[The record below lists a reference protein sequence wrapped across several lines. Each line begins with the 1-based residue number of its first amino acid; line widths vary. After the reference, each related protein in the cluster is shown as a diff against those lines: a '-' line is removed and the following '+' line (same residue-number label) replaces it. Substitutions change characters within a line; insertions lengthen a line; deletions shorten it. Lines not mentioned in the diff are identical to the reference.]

1 MVSRVSRALLRDTKR
16 TALAIALVV
25 IIIGS
30 SFGVFYFLPR
40 GNGPL
45 GGDNDG
51 MPDSW
56 EMLYGLDMNNP
67 ADAQQDKDGDT
78 LTNLEEYL
86 LGTNPTLTDSDSDGL
101 RDNEEVD
108 LGTDPNTIDS
118 DSDALSDG
126 EEVLTYNTD
135 PLNPDSDEEG
145 LSDGTEVNIVG
156 SDPNNED
163 TDHDLLT
170 DWEEFEEIGTNP
182 LLNDTDSDSLG
193 DADELRIYGT
203 DPKNNDTDS
212 DLLSDSEE
220 LQYGTDPLDRDT
232 DDDAVN
238 DGSEPDWNVD
248 TDGDS
253 LINALDSDSDNDLL
267 FDGDELL
274 LGANP
279 LDNDSDDDNVIDGWD
294 PAPVDSDADDD
305 GISDGNEATT
315 WAYWYEAEE
324 LDLEQGVLG
333 DDSDARN
340 EQAVFSTGSGILFNY
355 SVPSSEADFKFFV
368 RARAEFPEAANRS
381 IMLSIE
387 QDNVTIVDSDRHL
400 LTAIYRWYSTPF
412 FNVSDGQLQIIA
424 NASHAWVVIDRVA
437 LIRMDSINSELTDPL
452 DQDTDGDAVIEG
464 RESVLDSYWYEAEDF
479 AWSPTQIF
487 DNVTA
492 SNSKHISPMLDGRLA
507 FISDP
512 SYVFTNGTYVVFV
525 RAMSASLY
533 SGNTVEVDITIGG
546 DPVTVPPV
554 QFSLVR
560 QVVYNAIVRNVH
572 LYEWNFAL
580 QFTLPQEDTIDIEL
594 RALGE
599 LNNIS
604 VDKVLL
610 MKLEYWQ
617 DTSFISYNNGTGTV
631 SSVLNVP
638 RGISDPMDVDTD
650 GDGYRAE
657 DGFLPDSSGWFTD
670 GFELNEIGSNPFDI
684 DTDRDG
690 DADTVDPNPTSGDT
704 DGDGLFDYIEL
715 LSSYNGTPTDPLNP
729 DTDGDFIRDGAED
742 LNLDGSLTAGE
753 TNPTVADTDM
763 DGIQDGTEIGIS
775 SPDTVPSGPPVLT
788 DPLNPDS

>member
-1 MVSRVSRALLRDTKR
+1 MSRVSRALLRDTKR

-657 DGFLPDSSGWFTD
+657 DGFLP
-670 GFELNEIGSNPFDI
+670 
-684 DTDRDG
+684 
-690 DADTVDPNPTSGDT
+690 
-704 DGDGLFDYIEL
+704 
-715 LSSYNGTPTDPLNP
+715 
-729 DTDGDFIRDGAED
+729 
-742 LNLDGSLTAGE
+742 
-753 TNPTVADTDM
+753 
-763 DGIQDGTEIGIS
+763 
-775 SPDTVPSGPPVLT
+775 
-788 DPLNPDS
+788 